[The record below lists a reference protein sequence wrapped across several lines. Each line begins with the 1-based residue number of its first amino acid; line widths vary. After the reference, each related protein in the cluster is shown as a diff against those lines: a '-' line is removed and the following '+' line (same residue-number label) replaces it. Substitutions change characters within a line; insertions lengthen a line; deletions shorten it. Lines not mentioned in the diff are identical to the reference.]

1 MNRSVF
7 LAADDK
13 REYNVYIETA
23 RVEGHW
29 PSAPDE
35 PLTWQLGPL
44 LVSVEILLKILDDSL
59 ERDGARSYLSHGR
72 KIEVIVRS
80 VCSLLNAT
88 ADLLRDLHSAG
99 SPVLCTAPRGAKS
112 KASAW
117 FPATAKLGRLQGGAV
132 LCERM
137 RGAYDLVA
145 QGLGIDP
152 GLGEER
158 SGDRHAERLDY
169 DRWVRPEAAHALYS
183 PDRRAEYVEDATFV
197 RVHQACEGVLEA
209 MLVELD
215 RAESA
220 LFSMDYRQAEARLL
234 GAARFMEP
242 FQDAVRILAEMNQF
256 DYAPLRV
263 ALRDASG
270 IQSVRAQNR
279 KTVARDQF
287 WFFEKH
293 LKSRKLDCL
302 VVMAFPAQY
311 PDEHR
316 VLRAFDALGRSISE
330 TMSVHA
336 HIVESILGADVL
348 GTLGFRVLTLG
359 EVAARPLFPVLAA
372 SLDRLTLWTS
382 LKYSNHSGRVIEQG
396 ERAHGVG
403 AKYQC
408 RLPEEPCDASL
419 MRRGVDRY
427 FAAIR
432 DQDKGAWTGTFV
444 ESPHFEDPKGTKPY
458 ISEQNLDIFFRNFV
472 KLFPKLHDVAYT
484 VEDAG
489 DNHLRVRWRMVADSF
504 LDVGRVE
511 FTGLETF
518 HFQADGRI
526 AAAFAEWNSAE
537 VADEL
542 MERHRAAI
550 GLDL

>member
-1 MNRSVF
+1 MSRSVF

-23 RVEGHW
+23 RVERHW

-44 LVSVEILLKILDDSL
+44 LVSLEILLKILDDSL
-59 ERDGARSYLSHGR
+59 DRDGARSYLLHGR

-80 VCSLLNAT
+80 VCSLLSAT
-88 ADLLRDLHSAG
+88 ADLLRDQHSAG
-99 SPVLCTAPRGAKS
+99 SPVVCTAPRGAKS

-117 FPATAKLGRLQGGAV
+117 FPVTAKLGRLRGGAV
-132 LCERM
+132 LCARM

-152 GLGEER
+152 GLGEAR
-158 SGDRHAERLDY
+158 SGERHAERLDY
-169 DRWVRPEAAHALYS
+169 DRWVRPEAAHALYF
-183 PDRRAEYVEDATFV
+183 PDRRARYVEDATFV

-220 LFSMDYRQAEARLL
+220 LFSMDYRQVEARLL

-242 FQDAVRILAEMNQF
+242 FQDTVRILAEMNQF

-279 KTVARDQF
+279 KAVARDLF

-330 TMSVHA
+330 TMSLHA
-336 HIVESILGADVL
+336 HIVASTLGADVL

-359 EVAARPLFPVLAA
+359 DVAARPLFPVLAA

-396 ERAHGVG
+396 ERDHGVG

-408 RLPEEPCDASL
+408 RLPQEPCDAAL

-432 DQDKGAWTGTFV
+432 DQDKGEWTGTFV

-472 KLFPKLHDVAYT
+472 KLFPKLCDVAYT

-489 DNHLRVRWRMVADSF
+489 GNHLRVRWRMVAESF

-511 FTGLETF
+511 FTGVETF
-518 HFQADGRI
+518 HFRADGAI
-526 AAAFAEWNSAE
+526 AAAFAEWDSAE

-550 GLDL
+550 ALEL

>member
-1 MNRSVF
+1 MSRSVF

-23 RVEGHW
+23 RVERHW

-44 LVSVEILLKILDDSL
+44 LVSLEILLKILDDSL
-59 ERDGARSYLSHGR
+59 DRDGARSYLLHGR

-88 ADLLRDLHSAG
+88 ADLLRDQHSAG
-99 SPVLCTAPRGAKS
+99 SSVVCTAPRGAKS

-117 FPATAKLGRLQGGAV
+117 FPATAKLGRLRGGAV

-169 DRWVRPEAAHALYS
+169 DRWVRPEAAHALYF
-183 PDRRAEYVEDATFV
+183 PDRRARYVEDATFV

-220 LFSMDYRQAEARLL
+220 LFSMDYRQVEARLL

-242 FQDAVRILAEMNQF
+242 FQDTVRILAEMNQF

-279 KTVARDQF
+279 KAVARDLF

-330 TMSVHA
+330 TMSLHA
-336 HIVESILGADVL
+336 HIVASTLGADVL

-359 EVAARPLFPVLAA
+359 DVAARPLFPVLAA

-396 ERAHGVG
+396 ERDHGVG

-408 RLPEEPCDASL
+408 QLPQEPCDAAL

-432 DQDKGAWTGTFV
+432 DQDKGEWTGTFV

-472 KLFPKLHDVAYT
+472 KLFPKLHDVAHT

-489 DNHLRVRWRMVADSF
+489 GNHLRVRWRMVAESF

-511 FTGLETF
+511 FTGVETF
-518 HFQADGRI
+518 HFRADGRV
-526 AAAFAEWNSAE
+526 AAAFAEWDSAE

-550 GLDL
+550 ALEL

>member
-1 MNRSVF
+1 MSRSVF

-23 RVEGHW
+23 RVERHW

-44 LVSVEILLKILDDSL
+44 LVSLEILLKILDDSL
-59 ERDGARSYLSHGR
+59 DRDGARSYLLHGR

-88 ADLLRDLHSAG
+88 ADLLRDQHSAG
-99 SPVLCTAPRGAKS
+99 SPVVCTAPRGANS

-117 FPATAKLGRLQGGAV
+117 FPATAKLGRLRGGAV

-169 DRWVRPEAAHALYS
+169 DRWVRPEAAHALYF
-183 PDRRAEYVEDATFV
+183 PDRRARYVEDATFV

-220 LFSMDYRQAEARLL
+220 LFSMDYRQVEARLL

-242 FQDAVRILAEMNQF
+242 FQDTVRILAEMNQF

-279 KTVARDQF
+279 KAVARDLF

-330 TMSVHA
+330 TMSLHA
-336 HIVESILGADVL
+336 HIVASTLGADVL

-359 EVAARPLFPVLAA
+359 DVAARPLFPVLAA

-408 RLPEEPCDASL
+408 QLPQEPCDAAL
-419 MRRGVDRY
+419 MRRGVDSY

-432 DQDKGAWTGTFV
+432 DQDKGEWTGTFAQ
-444 ESPHFEDPKGTKPY
+444 SPHFEDPKGTKPY

-489 DNHLRVRWRMVADSF
+489 GNHLRVRWRMVAESF

-511 FTGLETF
+511 FTGVETF
-518 HFQADGRI
+518 HFRADGAI
-526 AAAFAEWNSAE
+526 AAAFAEWDSAE

-550 GLDL
+550 ALEL

>member
-1 MNRSVF
+1 MSRSVF

-23 RVEGHW
+23 RVERHW

-44 LVSVEILLKILDDSL
+44 LVSLEILLKILDDSL
-59 ERDGARSYLSHGR
+59 DRDGARSYLLHGR

-88 ADLLRDLHSAG
+88 ADLLRDMHSAG
-99 SPVLCTAPRGAKS
+99 SPVVCTAPRGAKS

-117 FPATAKLGRLQGGAV
+117 FPATAKLGRLRGGAV

-158 SGDRHAERLDY
+158 SGERHAERLDY
-169 DRWVRPEAAHALYS
+169 DRWVRPEAAHALYF
-183 PDRRAEYVEDATFV
+183 PDRRARYVEDATFV

-220 LFSMDYRQAEARLL
+220 LFSMDYRQVEARLL

-242 FQDAVRILAEMNQF
+242 FQDTVRILAEMNQF

-279 KTVARDQF
+279 KAVARDLF

-330 TMSVHA
+330 TMSLHA
-336 HIVESILGADVL
+336 HIVASTLGADVL

-359 EVAARPLFPVLAA
+359 DVAARPLFPVLAA

-396 ERAHGVG
+396 ERDHGVG

-408 RLPEEPCDASL
+408 RLPQEPCDAAL

-432 DQDKGAWTGTFV
+432 DQDKGEWTGTFV

-489 DNHLRVRWRMVADSF
+489 GNHLRVRWRMVAESF

-511 FTGLETF
+511 FTGVETF
-518 HFQADGRI
+518 HFRADGAI
-526 AAAFAEWNSAE
+526 AAAFAEWDSAE

-550 GLDL
+550 ALEL